1 MDVRI
6 GGVSVHCA
14 EYGAGMPVL
23 ALHGAGVDHREV
35 AGALEPVFSEI
46 PNYRRLYPDLPG
58 MGLTPAPGTITSN
71 DDVLDLL
78 LGLIDHVIGDE
89 PFLLL
94 GHSYGG
100 YLARALAALRP
111 HQAVGLTLICP
122 VGAHTQDVPAHEVL
136 VSQAGLPGGLDPDL
150 EATYRDYFVVQTPET
165 LRSFKDRVAPSAK
178 LVDEAALTRVFARW
192 ELRDRPEAA
201 HTYPHPVLILAGRQD
216 ATAGYAGQL
225 ELAKHYRRAT
235 VAVLDRAGHALFHE
249 QPKLVQAH
257 IAEWLQRV
265 RGR

>member
-6 GGVSVHCA
+6 GGASVHCA
-14 EYGAGMPVL
+14 EYGVGMPVL

-78 LGLIDHVIGDE
+78 LSLIDHVIGDE

-94 GHSYGG
+94 GHSYG
-100 YLARALAALRP
+100 
-111 HQAVGLTLICP
+111 
-122 VGAHTQDVPAHEVL
+122 
-136 VSQAGLPGGLDPDL
+136 
-150 EATYRDYFVVQTPET
+150 
-165 LRSFKDRVAPSAK
+165 SFKDRVAPSAK
-178 LVDEAALTRVFARW
+178 LVDEAALTRVFAQW

-201 HTYPHPVLILAGRQD
+201 DTYPHPVLILAGRQD
-216 ATAGYAGQL
+216 ATAGYAGPL
-225 ELAKHYRRAT
+225 ELAKHYPRAT
-235 VAVLDRAGHALFHE
+235 VAVLDRAGHALLHE
-249 QPKLVQAH
+249 QPELVQAH

-265 RGR
+265 RGW